1 MKSIKLQ
8 IKAINVEEFSFVKS
22 IFLNQSRISC
32 IFGVTILPKLAII
45 ISQHQLTRGNNIN

>member
-8 IKAINVEEFSFVKS
+8 IKAINVEEFSFVNP
-22 IFLNQSRISC
+22 IFRNQSRISC
-32 IFGVTILPKLAII
+32 IFGVTILPKLVII